1 MVFSYNCLYPA
12 SHAHTLLLDL
22 EQLVVMENLDKIKLD
37 CSSSSSSTCNASSSS
52 TTNTNHNN
60 TTKLRS
66 LIGTVKSSAA
76 SIIDS
81 TLPKMQ
87 KTGKNFDGFINH
99 TTASFGRST
108 SNALNGLLF
117 NHANSTHNNNVLLV
131 AENAYQMDQPFD
143 PYFDISKFRYC
154 TFVCGACAS
163 CGCHLN
169 LIAFVLF
176 NFIFDFIIIFLVFI
190 T

>member
-1 MVFSYNCLYPA
+1 MYYLYPA
-12 SHAHTLLLDL
+12 SQAHTLLLDL

-37 CSSSSSSTCNASSSS
+37 CSSSSSSSTCNPSSSS
-52 TTNTNHNN
+52 TTNTNHINS
-60 TTKLRS
+60 TKLRS
-66 LIGTVKSSAA
+66 LLGTVKSSAA

-87 KTGKNFDGFINH
+87 KTGKNLDGFINH

-117 NHANSTHNNNVLLV
+117 NHSKSTHNNNVLLV

-143 PYFDISKFRYC
+143 PYFDISKFRYIVYLC
-154 TFVCGACAS
+154 LWCMR
-163 CGCHLN
+163 
-169 LIAFVLF
+169 LILS
-176 NFIFDFIIIFLVFI
+176 
-190 T
+190 